1 MVAALL
7 TRRKTMASVT
17 QLMNAFEAVEVMDA
31 RINGTSLD
39 VAKAELEALS
49 RLKKAV
55 ETRIQAYREIAVE
68 DGKAYFKEVWTE
80 EHVVK
85 GHYKKRFTWAD

>member
-1 MVAALL
+1 
-7 TRRKTMASVT
+7 MASVT

-55 ETRIQAYREIAVE
+55 ETRIQAYREIAVQ
-68 DGKAYFKEVWTE
+68 DGQAYFKEVWTE

-85 GHYKKRFTWAD
+85 GHHKKRFTWID